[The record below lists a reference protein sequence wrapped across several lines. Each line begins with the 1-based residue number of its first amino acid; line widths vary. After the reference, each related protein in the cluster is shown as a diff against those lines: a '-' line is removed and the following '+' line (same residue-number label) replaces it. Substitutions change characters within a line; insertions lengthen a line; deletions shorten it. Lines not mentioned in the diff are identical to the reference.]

1 MDHNDA
7 SDAGHGISRA
17 KHSRAAT
24 TGPAAL
30 AGTVRARGSPP
41 PGGSGDQGSTEGAR
55 PPAKR
60 ARKAINCEP
69 CRSSKL
75 KCDRNRPCSSCVLR
89 GTAAQCYPGS
99 DGMAAQGVRGDDPT
113 RRTGVDPYQEFA
125 RIRHSLAV
133 LETLIHSDY
142 SRAAAAPPGADS
154 IGCYPATTPT
164 TELVAPFPSIHQPK
178 KEPNDSDQQK
188 RTVPGMLGQGCLYA
202 GPTSV
207 ATNLVL
213 SESRQSSEEN
223 AEPAA
228 LSALPGH
235 DYDSDL
241 LSDLPGVEVIDGL
254 VEYYFEYCNWVY
266 RHVCQMTFISAWT
279 RFKNGSSPD
288 RLILATVC
296 MITAIAVFYLPERH
310 PLLENV
316 VETHEQLGDK
326 FYSVMV
332 MALGRYQ
339 AENRT
344 YTLELVE
351 LLLIRCHYL
360 TLSKTDCEE
369 IWTVRGEL
377 VSIATAM
384 GLHRDPRKWKMSRE
398 VAERRRWAFWHI
410 ILLERWQAFMFGRPI
425 SIASHHFDT
434 QLPSS
439 HEPSLLSNTQS
450 TATYLPNIAL
460 FKLAYILGDIMND
473 AVSLKPVPYENVMA
487 HDAAL
492 QRWVDDLPKEMDLD
506 EFSVARSL
514 ASRDL
519 GTIKLGVQSV
529 IIKTSYHH
537 IRFTLH
543 RPYASG
549 PSPSGAE
556 PSSSISTVSSPSKS
570 RNTSSIHEQ
579 SLEIA
584 VKHARQLILVVGQAR
599 PDFQNNTSL
608 AVPGHMN
615 WGPFHVFS
623 AAMFFSFQLIN
634 NPEQAGANMF
644 RMNVKQAMETL
655 QLCKGAPVA
664 DKALDILQTL
674 APLSMGE
681 GVVGK
686 GKDDRDKLLGRVLSA
701 VRNLAFPCHDSPSYP
716 YPYGRGGLDSPASG
730 SSGRRRETS
739 NTPDLVPGRS
749 LLTTALDP
757 NLVAGPHPTHP
768 RPTRNSSSVPSSA
781 YPSVSC
787 ELSSLAPYTHPPPM
801 PPPHLHSSLISQ
813 HQHQTM
819 PSDQQPLHD
828 MSYQTSYSHSPQHSQ
843 GMYGTGMPYG
853 QQPGDD
859 MTWGASMGFGQ
870 YEWTNFVNVLK
881 QDSGT
886 ARGGGDHAGHGHALP
901 PN

>member
-1 MDHNDA
+1 MEHNNA
-7 SDAGHGISRA
+7 SDAGHSRP

-24 TGPAAL
+24 TGSATL

-41 PGGSGDQGSTEGAR
+41 PAGTGGHGSSDGGR

-99 DGMAAQGVRGDDPT
+99 ESMAGQGVRGDDPA
-113 RRTGVDPYQEFA
+113 RRAAVDPYHEFA

-133 LETLIHSDY
+133 LETLIHPDY
-142 SRAAAAPPGADS
+142 SRSAPPT
-154 IGCYPATTPT
+154 AT
-164 TELVAPFPSIHQPK
+164 ASPFASSHQPK
-178 KEPNDSDQQK
+178 KEPNDTDK

-213 SESRQSSEEN
+213 SDSREGESRHSSEDD

-228 LSALPGH
+228 SSTLPGH

-241 LSDLPGVEVIDGL
+241 LNDLPRVEVIDGL
-254 VEYYFEYCNWVY
+254 IEYYFEYCNWVY
-266 RHVCQMTFISAWT
+266 RHVCQPTFNSAWA
-279 RFKNGSSPD
+279 RFKEGRSPD

-296 MITAIAVFYLPERH
+296 MIMGIAVFYLPDRH
-310 PLLENV
+310 PLLENM

-326 FYSVMV
+326 FYAVMV
-332 MALGRYQ
+332 KALGRYQ
-339 AENRT
+339 AENRM

-377 VSIATAM
+377 ASIATAM

-450 TATYLPNIAL
+450 VATYLPNIAL

-492 QRWVDDLPKEMDLD
+492 QHWVDALPKEVDLD
-506 EFSVARSL
+506 EFSVAKNL
-514 ASRDL
+514 ASLDL

-549 PSPSGAE
+549 PSSNIGH
-556 PSSSISTVSSPSKS
+556 SSSKSAASSLSKS
-570 RNTSSIHEQ
+570 RNGPSIHEQ

-623 AAMFFSFQLIN
+623 AAMFFSFQLIT

-655 QLCKGAPVA
+655 RLCKGAPVA

-674 APLSMGE
+674 SPLSIGE
-681 GVVGK
+681 VDGAMRR
-686 GKDDRDKLLGRVLSA
+686 GKDDRDKTVGHVLSS

-716 YPYGRGGLDSPASG
+716 YPFGRAGLDSPASG
-730 SSGRRRETS
+730 SSGRRREAT
-739 NTPDLVPGRS
+739 NTPDLVPGRP

-757 NLVAGPHPTHP
+757 NGMEGPHQAHP
-768 RPTRNSSSVPSSA
+768 RPAGSSGGVQSPA
-781 YPSVSC
+781 YPGVTS

-813 HQHQTM
+813 HQHQAMATG
-819 PSDQQPLHD
+819 QQPPLQD
-828 MSYQTSYSHSPQHSQ
+828 MPYQPGYPHSSQHP
-843 GMYGTGMPYG
+843 YGAGMPYG
-853 QQPGDD
+853 QQPGEDIA
-859 MTWGASMGFGQ
+859 WGASMGFGQ
-870 YEWTNFVNVLK
+870 YEWTNFVNVLR
-881 QDSGT
+881 QDNG
-886 ARGGGDHAGHGHALP
+886 AGRGGGDHAGHGHPMAP
-901 PN
+901 S